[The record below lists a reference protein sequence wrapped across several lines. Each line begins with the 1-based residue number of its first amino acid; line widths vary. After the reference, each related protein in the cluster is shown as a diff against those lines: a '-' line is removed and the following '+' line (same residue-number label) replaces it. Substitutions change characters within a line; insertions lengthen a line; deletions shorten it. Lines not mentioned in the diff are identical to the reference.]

1 MIEATEHPQLCVQT
15 DVSLTIYHV
24 DTYTTDNIW
33 CNQRFLKGTLLNFQ
47 LQHEME
53 LDGSFKLICRDI
65 WLSLKFSLTS
75 MQFYSNQ
82 GARDKR

>member
-1 MIEATEHPQLCVQT
+1 MCGYDVNRSTVPGVHKSLIEATERPQLCVQT

-33 CNQRFLKGTLLNFQ
+33 CNQRFLKGTPLTFQ

-53 LDGSFKLICRDI
+53 LDGRDM
-65 WLSLKFSLTS
+65 S
-75 MQFYSNQ
+75 
-82 GARDKR
+82 